1 MKPLLEKGNGE
12 KRLEYVKL
20 HKAQN
25 QTSCENRSSK
35 EMRKSQ
41 TASTEKSNSE
51 FLQPCVKL
59 SRGSY
64 EGLGLHFT
72 HWCLGSRRNW
82 WIYEGR
88 KELLDFNPPCN
99 TISQNNS
106 KVMDVPIPRPQHDW
120 CSVSTLRQRPITTA
134 ELRMFFKTVGELFL
148 LKEFTTTLGTNCFC
162 LMHSREEIKTTCFR

>member
-20 HKAQN
+20 HNAQK

-41 TASTEKSNSE
+41 TTSREKSNSE
-51 FLQPCVKL
+51 FLQPWVKL

-72 HWCLGSRRNW
+72 HWCLGSCRNW

-106 KVMDVPIPRPQHDW
+106 RSHGCTNTQT
-120 CSVSTLRQRPITTA
+120 STWLMQCFDTSTA
-134 ELRMFFKTVGELFL
+134 TD
-148 LKEFTTTLGTNCFC
+148 N
-162 LMHSREEIKTTCFR
+162 HSRAPNVLQDSWRIIPT

>member
-41 TASTEKSNSE
+41 TASREKSNSE

-64 EGLGLHFT
+64 EGLGLRFT
-72 HWCLGSRRNW
+72 HWCLGSRRN
-82 WIYEGR
+82 
-88 KELLDFNPPCN
+88 
-99 TISQNNS
+99 
-106 KVMDVPIPRPQHDW
+106 
-120 CSVSTLRQRPITTA
+120 
-134 ELRMFFKTVGELFL
+134 
-148 LKEFTTTLGTNCFC
+148 
-162 LMHSREEIKTTCFR
+162 